1 MTFTKPTGA
10 PSARGD
16 TLSVSAVYDTK
27 RADWYEV
34 MGIMDPVW
42 FTFDPS
48 VAGPDPFAKTI
59 DWHSVVTHG
68 HLAENDNHG
77 RTGTSVLPDPGC

>member
-1 MTFTKPTGA
+1 
-10 PSARGD
+10 
-16 TLSVSAVYDTK
+16 
-27 RADWYEV
+27 